1 MQTSASE
8 ATLRSVE
15 SEKTSAC
22 GLIARGI
29 RAQRENIRPARPIFF
44 KLWERNGT
52 LRLGFRAS
60 LKEQFAR
67 PIMLPVQGAVVTVMC
82 PGVAPGR
89 ARPVRVGSQA
99 IAKHANIT

>member
-1 MQTSASE
+1 MQASASE

-29 RAQRENIRPARPIFF
+29 RTERENIRSARRISG

-52 LRLGFRAS
+52 LRLGFRPS
-60 LKEQFAR
+60 VKEQFAC
-67 PIMLPVQGAVVTVMC
+67 PIMLPVQGTVVAVMF
-82 PGVAPGR
+82 PGVGRGR
-89 ARPVRVGSQA
+89 ARPVGAGYQQ
-99 IAKHANIT
+99 IAKHTNIT